1 MKRVGELLRSE
12 HRAKILW
19 VDSGEALIPL
29 LGVDVP
35 LSSQGVGFSTK
46 FPGSE
51 MNDQIELTE
60 VL

>member
-1 MKRVGELLRSE
+1 M
-12 HRAKILW
+12 KILW

-29 LGVDVP
+29 FGVDVP

-51 MNDQIELTE
+51 TNDQIELTE

>member
-12 HRAKILW
+12 HWVKILW
-19 VDSGEALIPL
+19 VDSGEALIRL
-29 LGVDVP
+29 FGVDVP
-35 LSSQGVGFSTK
+35 SFSQGVGFSTE

>member
-1 MKRVGELLRSE
+1 MKRVGELFGCE
-12 HRAKILW
+12 HQTKILW

-29 LGVDVP
+29 FGVDIP
-35 LSSQGVGFSTK
+35 SSSQGIGFSTE

-51 MNDQIELTE
+51 TNDQIELTE

>member
-1 MKRVGELLRSE
+1 MKRVGELFRRE
-12 HRAKILW
+12 HQVKILW

-29 LGVDVP
+29 FGVDVP
-35 LSSQGVGFSTK
+35 SSSQGVGFSTK
-46 FPGSE
+46 FPWSE